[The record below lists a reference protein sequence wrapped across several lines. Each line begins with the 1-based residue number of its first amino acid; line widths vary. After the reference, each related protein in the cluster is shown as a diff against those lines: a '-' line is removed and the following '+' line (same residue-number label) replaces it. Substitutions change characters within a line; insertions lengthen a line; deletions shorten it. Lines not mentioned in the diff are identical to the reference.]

1 MSELV
6 IRTRTTPPAT
16 LVTLVGDLDTLHAAE
31 LRGHLRA
38 VPAGDLVLDVSGV
51 RFLDAAGL
59 TVLVELHAR
68 LERADAR
75 LVLVGVPRRVRRV
88 IAITGVDQVLL
99 ASPTA
104 DDAVALLLD
113 TRQPSKPWHHSIGDG
128 SRRPTVRTARPAQ

>member
-1 MSELV
+1 VSELV

-31 LRGHLRA
+31 LRA